1 MEPYVPGE
9 QPRLGPGQRL
19 IKLNTN
25 ENPYPPSPGTLRA
38 IAEAAQAD
46 LRKYPDPASEELRQ
60 ALARQYGCTK
70 AEVFVGNGS
79 DEVLALA
86 FGAFFATNEVGACN
100 EVGATNFV
108 GAKALLFP
116 DITYS
121 FYPVYANFWQIPY
134 QKIPLDTKLAIVPTD
149 YLRPCGGIIFPNPN
163 APTSLALDREE
174 IIKILRYQQAQ
185 GNVVV
190 VDEAYIDFGG
200 QSLVRDIHDFDNLL
214 VVHTF
219 SKSRSLAGLRVGYA
233 LGNRELIDGL
243 TRVKDSFNS
252 YPLDRL
258 AQTGALAALEDQA
271 YYDRVNA
278 QVIASRKRLAK
289 NLADLGF
296 SLPPPSGN
304 FIFARHKDID
314 AEELFVA
321 LRQENILVR
330 HFKAE
335 RIANYLRISIGLEQE
350 MDELV
355 ACLRRIIQEKID
367 ETARGS

>member
-1 MEPYVPGE
+1 M
-9 QPRLGPGQRL
+9 
-19 IKLNTN
+19 
-25 ENPYPPSPGTLRA
+25 
-38 IAEAAQAD
+38 
-46 LRKYPDPASEELRQ
+46 
-60 ALARQYGCTK
+60 
-70 AEVFVGNGS
+70 
-79 DEVLALA
+79 
-86 FGAFFATNEVGACN
+86 
-100 EVGATNFV
+100 
-108 GAKALLFP
+108 
-116 DITYS
+116 
-121 FYPVYANFWQIPY
+121 YANFWQIPY

-304 FIFARHKDID
+304 FIFARHKDIE